1 MTRAIIAVVTAFLV
15 VGLAP
20 SAHAVEGPGY
30 GGTADELAV
39 VWQPVD
45 QVNLAAGGAFAL
57 AQDPDLIRTEQE
69 SARLVV
75 RGVGFRGRSE
85 IELRVGAGTSDVLR
99 VDESGT
105 LEAEIQRDAT
115 ETAAPGTSVI
125 AVGRA
130 PSGAARTLVGAVPP
144 LPSGVGPA
152 DIVPWAAA
160 AAAVVATGYVVRRR
174 SGGIEAEPDTTNGA
188 KEPGL

>member
-1 MTRAIIAVVTAFLV
+1 MSRRTIVALTAILAVTA
-15 VGLAP
+15 AP
-20 SAHAVEGPGY
+20 AAHAVEGPGY

-45 QVNLAAGGAFAL
+45 QVNLAAGPSFAL
-57 AQDPDLIRTEQE
+57 SQDPDLIRTEQE
-69 SARLVV
+69 AARLVV

-85 IELRVGAGTSDVLR
+85 IELRVGAGAADVLR

-105 LEAEIQRDAT
+105 LEAEVRAAAT
-115 ETAAPGTSVI
+115 EAAAPGTSVI
-125 AVGRA
+125 AIGRA

-152 DIVPWAAA
+152 DIVPWAAV
-160 AAAVVATGYVVRRR
+160 AVAVIATGSVVRRR
-174 SGGIEAEPDTTNGA
+174 SDRVEAKPDPAHGA
-188 KEPGL
+188 DEARL